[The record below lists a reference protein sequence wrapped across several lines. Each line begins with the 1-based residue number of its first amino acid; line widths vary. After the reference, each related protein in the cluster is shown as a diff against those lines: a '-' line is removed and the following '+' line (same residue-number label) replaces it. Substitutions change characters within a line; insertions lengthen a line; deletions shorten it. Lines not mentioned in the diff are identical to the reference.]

1 MISTGSRA
9 TRVRTVCGLGLA
21 LALTACS
28 GGSTTA
34 GPAPAVTVTVTAAA
48 SGSASAAASSGSA
61 SGGASS
67 GSASG
72 GAARPAASST
82 TRRPA
87 ARPSTSK
94 RPASSA
100 TSSASDPGPVR
111 GQVRIDLDTLGC
123 DYLPS
128 ASGYDDAVVVSSR
141 IIGDSLSRPFQVS
154 LRAVAAGRDDQSAS
168 VVRLPG
174 GSHGAPVSVR
184 ARVFAPTAPY
194 TAKLTLSMAPQNLP
208 DDADADNRLGV
219 SVDLPFPRP
228 AGRVPVTCYVN

>member
-9 TRVRTVCGLGLA
+9 TRVRTVRGLGLA

-28 GGSTTA
+28 GGSTTV

-48 SGSASAAASSGSA
+48 AAGSPTTNATGSASAAPS
-61 SGGASS
+61 
-67 GSASG
+67 SG
-72 GAARPAASST
+72 GAARPGGSAT
-82 TRRPA
+82 TRRPT

-94 RPASSA
+94 RPASST
-100 TSSASDPGPVR
+100 TSSDPGPVR
-111 GQVRIDLDTLGC
+111 GQVRIDVDALGC
-123 DYLPS
+123 DYVPS
-128 ASGYDDAVVVSSR
+128 ASGREDVVVVSSR
-141 IIGDSLSRPFQVS
+141 VIGDALSRPFQVS
-154 LRAVAAGRDDQSAS
+154 LRAVAAGRDDQSAT

-174 GSHGAPVSVR
+174 GTSGASASVR
-184 ARVFAPTAPY
+184 AAVFAPTVPY
-194 TAKLTLSMAPQNLP
+194 TAKLTLSLAPQNLP

>member
-9 TRVRTVCGLGLA
+9 NRVRTVCGLGLGLA
-21 LALTACS
+21 LALVLTACS

-48 SGSASAAASSGSA
+48 APGSAAAGATGNTSA
-61 SGGASS
+61 PST
-67 GSASG
+67 G

-94 RPASSA
+94 RPSSST

-123 DYLPS
+123 VYVPS
-128 ASGYDDAVVVSSR
+128 ASGDDDAVVVSSR
-141 IIGDSLSRPFQVS
+141 VVGDALSRPFQVS
-154 LRAVAAGRDDQSAS
+154 LRAVAAGRDDQSAA

-184 ARVFAPTAPY
+184 ATVFAPTAPY
-194 TAKLTLSMAPQNLP
+194 TAQLTLSMAPQNLP